1 MHKYYS
7 ISAKNTGAL
16 LSRINEMTNLRFASA
31 LHLYQSIEYWKEKNV
46 DCKLINIIK
55 EDDWYVAFIER
66 VRIS

>member
-16 LSRINEMTNLRFASA
+16 LSRINE
-31 LHLYQSIEYWKEKNV
+31 SIEYWKEKNV

-66 VRIS
+66 KHYE

>member
-1 MHKYYS
+1 MTKVITMHKYYS

-16 LSRINEMTNLRFASA
+16 LSRINE
-31 LHLYQSIEYWKEKNV
+31 SIEYWKEKNV
-46 DCKLINIIK
+46 DCKLINIIQ

>member
-1 MHKYYS
+1 MIKGITMHKYYS

-16 LSRINEMTNLRFASA
+16 LSRINET
-31 LHLYQSIEYWKEKNV
+31 IEYWKEKNV
-46 DCKLINIIK
+46 DCKLINIIQ

>member
-1 MHKYYS
+1 MNSYGSNKRLIMHKYYS

-16 LSRINEMTNLRFASA
+16 LSRINE
-31 LHLYQSIEYWKEKNV
+31 SIEYWKEKNV

-66 VRIS
+66 LRIS

>member
-1 MHKYYS
+1 MNSYGSNKRLIMHKYYS

-16 LSRINEMTNLRFASA
+16 LSRINE
-31 LHLYQSIEYWKEKNV
+31 SIKYWKEKNV

-66 VRIS
+66 LRIS

>member
-1 MHKYYS
+1 MTKGITMHKYYS

-16 LSRINEMTNLRFASA
+16 LSRINESV
-31 LHLYQSIEYWKEKNV
+31 EYWKEKNV
-46 DCKLINIIK
+46 DCKLINIIQ

>member
-16 LSRINEMTNLRFASA
+16 LSRINE
-31 LHLYQSIEYWKEKNV
+31 SIEYWKEKNV
-46 DCKLINIIK
+46 DCRLINIIK

-66 VRIS
+66 EYHE

>member
-1 MHKYYS
+1 MIKGITMHKYYS

-16 LSRINEMTNLRFASA
+16 LSRINE
-31 LHLYQSIEYWKEKNV
+31 SIEYWKEKNV
-46 DCKLINIIK
+46 DCKLRNIIQ

>member
-1 MHKYYS
+1 MIKGITMHKYYS

-16 LSRINEMTNLRFASA
+16 LSRINE
-31 LHLYQSIEYWKEKNV
+31 SIEYWKEKNV

-66 VRIS
+66 VRVS

>member
-16 LSRINEMTNLRFASA
+16 LSRINE
-31 LHLYQSIEYWKEKNV
+31 SIEYWKERSV
-46 DCKLINIIK
+46 DCRLINIIQ

-66 VRIS
+66 EYNE

>member
-16 LSRINEMTNLRFASA
+16 LSRINE
-31 LHLYQSIEYWKEKNV
+31 SIKYWKEKNV

-66 VRIS
+66 LRIS

>member
-16 LSRINEMTNLRFASA
+16 LSRINE
-31 LHLYQSIEYWKEKNV
+31 SIEYWKERGV
-46 DCKLINIIK
+46 DCRLINIIQ

-66 VRIS
+66 EYHE

>member
-1 MHKYYS
+1 MNSYGSNKRLIMHKYYS

-16 LSRINEMTNLRFASA
+16 LSRINE
-31 LHLYQSIEYWKEKNV
+31 SIEYWKERNV
-46 DCKLINIIK
+46 DCKLINIIQ

>member
-1 MHKYYS
+1 MIKGITMHKYYS

-16 LSRINEMTNLRFASA
+16 LSRINE
-31 LHLYQSIEYWKEKNV
+31 SIEYWKEKNV
-46 DCKLINIIK
+46 DCKLINIIQ

>member
-1 MHKYYS
+1 MIKGITMHKYYS

-16 LSRINEMTNLRFASA
+16 LSRINE
-31 LHLYQSIEYWKEKNV
+31 SIEYWKEKNV
-46 DCKLINIIK
+46 DCRLINIIQ